1 VKHRKALLA
10 MALASSALLAAPAV
24 KACGKRCGAKKE
36 EAKCGAR
43 KDGKCA
49 KK

>member
-1 VKHRKALLA
+1 
-10 MALASSALLAAPAV
+10 MALASSALIAAPAV
-24 KACGKRCGAKKE
+24 KACGKKCGSKKE
-36 EAKCGAR
+36 QAKCGK